1 MNRIIKLAV
10 LSLALAA
17 ALTLM
22 LFACAKPVDAG
33 KYDDGPAAQDGK
45 MSEVEKPAD
54 PAMENQEG
62 AEPQDAAV
70 IFDDFEF
77 PAENRTANQT
87 LPDFGEVK
95 NGLELSEPVAIS
107 SLDELIRIGLPENGA
122 VIVGRKIASVSYSR
136 YDGRV
141 YHEAFEG
148 VYSDIVRSF
157 TLTRFYVTKVSVG
170 ENIPAIITLAEEYS
184 FRDDGSAYQSM
195 PLYSPPIYDDADYL
209 LFIAPDDGYDK
220 GAQDVW
226 KVTAAIRIDDFSRGA
241 RSFTDEEITELI
253 AKRGYFAVPS
263 VAKEAIERFAGE

>member
-1 MNRIIKLAV
+1 MKRTVKLAV
-10 LSLALAA
+10 LSCALAA

-22 LFACAKPVDAG
+22 LFACAKPVDAE
-33 KYDDGPAAQDGK
+33 KYDDGPALQEEK
-45 MSEVEKPAD
+45 MPDVEKPAD
-54 PAMENQEG
+54 PAMEIQEG

-70 IFDDFEF
+70 IYDDFEF

-95 NGLELSEPVAIS
+95 NGLALSEPILID
-107 SLDELIRIGLPENGA
+107 SLDKLIRFGLPENGA

-141 YHEAFEG
+141 YHEEFEG
-148 VYSDIVRSF
+148 VYSDIVRNF

-170 ENIPAIITLAEEYS
+170 ENIPAIVTLAEKYS
-184 FRDDGSAYQSM
+184 FRDDGSAYQSI

-226 KVTAAIRIDDFSRGA
+226 KVMAAIRIDDFSRGA
-241 RSFTDEEITELI
+241 RQYTDEEITELI
-253 AKRGYFAVPS
+253 AKRGYFFFPS
-263 VAKEAIERFAGE
+263 VAKEAIERYAGE